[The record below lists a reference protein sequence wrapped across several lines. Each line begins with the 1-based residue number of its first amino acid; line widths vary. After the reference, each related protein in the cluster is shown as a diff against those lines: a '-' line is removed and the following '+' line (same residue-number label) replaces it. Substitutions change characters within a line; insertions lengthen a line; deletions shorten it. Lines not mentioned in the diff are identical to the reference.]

1 MKKVFFTASP
11 MQDVLSQNGADTPYK
26 SVNNPKLQYDDACCF
41 PIIPLINGYVDSGDD
56 VYVYVVSTENHNMS
70 QKNYTEIEKRILSLC
85 AKKQVGTCA
94 IKPIHIPFD
103 DTVETHLATFQKMI
117 ELVHDG
123 DTVFADFTYQG
134 RCLPIVEMMALNFAY
149 RTYNNCSVECVVYG
163 NKNFQTGEKFIY
175 DQTSLFLMD
184 QIVNE
189 LAKSKNQ
196 NPVKAIETIL
206 DINASMEE

>member
-11 MQDVLSQNGADTPYK
+11 MQDVLSQSGAETSYK
-26 SVNNPKLQYDDACCF
+26 SVNNPKLKYDEPCCF

-56 VYVYVVSTENHNMS
+56 IDVYVVSTEDHIMS
-70 QKNYTEIEKRILSLC
+70 QENYAEIEKRISYLC
-85 AKKQVGTCA
+85 EKKRVGICT
-94 IKPIHIPFD
+94 IKPINTPFD

-117 ELVHDG
+117 ELLHDG
-123 DTVFADFTYQG
+123 DTVFADITYQG

-163 NKNFQTGEKFIY
+163 NKNFQTGEKYIY

-189 LAKSKNQ
+189 LAKSKNK
-196 NPVKAIETIL
+196 NPVKAIEAIL
-206 DINASMEE
+206 EINASMEE